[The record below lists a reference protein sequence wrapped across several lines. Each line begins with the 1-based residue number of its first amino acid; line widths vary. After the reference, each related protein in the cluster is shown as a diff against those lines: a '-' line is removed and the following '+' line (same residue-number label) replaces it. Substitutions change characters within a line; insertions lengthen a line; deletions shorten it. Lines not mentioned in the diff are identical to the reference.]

1 MLAHPS
7 PLFAIPQELLER
19 IALHLALSSSTGPP
33 VHLIALLCTCK
44 YVRHALSSTDLY
56 SKIFRGMF
64 DVDALRRRL
73 GPRTLHSR
81 FLVSQLKTYCTALR
95 RIRHGDIFAPDVED
109 VLRTAF
115 ILLTEN
121 DGKNRAQLEWANTYG
136 FVNSFVRRRLWHDPV
151 NGWPRDTP
159 LHSLVLWV
167 MWCMTDQSVSPFL
180 LSDPSASLPLSN
192 LIFRQTSLHTKPQ
205 TNGTTSSLTYFLMLS
220 WPSRYL
226 SFSPFNLFRLSYL
239 PVSFNICS
247 RQPLSP
253 TTPRR
258 VGTQ

>member
-7 PLFAIPQELLER
+7 PLLAIPQELLER
-19 IALHLALSSSTGPP
+19 IALHLALSNTTGPP

-64 DVDALRRRL
+64 DVDAPRRRL
-73 GPRTLHSR
+73 GPRAHHSR
-81 FLVSQLKTYCTALR
+81 FLSSQLKTYCTALR

-121 DGKNRAQLEWANTYG
+121 DGNNRAQLEWANTYG
-136 FVNSFVRRRLWHDPV
+136 FVNSFIRRRLWQDTV

-180 LSDPSASLPLSN
+180 LSDLSISLPLSN
-192 LIFRQTSLHTKPQ
+192 LIFRQTSLRTKLQ

-226 SFSPFNLFRLSYL
+226 SFSLYNLF
-239 PVSFNICS
+239 
-247 RQPLSP
+247 
-253 TTPRR
+253 
-258 VGTQ
+258 

>member
-1 MLAHPS
+1 MLTHLS

-19 IALHLALSSSTGPP
+19 IALHLALANSTGPP

-64 DVDALRRRL
+64 DVDAPRRRL
-73 GPRTLHSR
+73 GPRALHSR

-95 RIRHGDIFAPDVED
+95 RIRQGDIFAPDVED

-115 ILLTEN
+115 ILLMEN
-121 DGKNRAQLEWANTYG
+121 DGKNRAQLEWANTYA
-136 FVNSFVRRRLWHDPV
+136 FVNNFVRHRLWQDTV

-167 MWCMTDQSVSPFL
+167 MWCMTDQSLSPPFFS
-180 LSDPSASLPLSN
+180 SDPSASYLV
-192 LIFRQTSLHTKPQ
+192 FRQTSLHTNPQ
-205 TNGTTSSLTYFLMLS
+205 TNGTTSSLSYFLTLS

-226 SFSPFNLFRLSYL
+226 SFSLFNFFQLTYL
-239 PVSFNICS
+239 PVSFILCS

-253 TTPRR
+253 TPPRR

>member
-1 MLAHPS
+1 MLASPS
-7 PLFAIPQELLER
+7 PLLAIPQELLEG
-19 IALHLALSSSTGPP
+19 IALHLALSNTTGPP
-33 VHLIALLCTCK
+33 VHLIPLLCTCK
-44 YVRHALSSTDLY
+44 YVRHALNSTDLY

-64 DVDALRRRL
+64 DVDAVFRRL
-73 GPRTLHSR
+73 GPRALHSR
-81 FLVSQLKTYCTALR
+81 FLASQLKTYCTTLR

-136 FVNSFVRRRLWHDPV
+136 FVNNFVRRRLWHDPV

-180 LSDPSASLPLSN
+180 LSDTSTSLPLTN
-192 LIFRQTSLHTKPQ
+192 LIFLFFDRHPYT
-205 TNGTTSSLTYFLMLS
+205 
-220 WPSRYL
+220 R
-226 SFSPFNLFRLSYL
+226 NL
-239 PVSFNICS
+239 
-247 RQPLSP
+247 
-253 TTPRR
+253 RR
-258 VGTQ
+258 TE